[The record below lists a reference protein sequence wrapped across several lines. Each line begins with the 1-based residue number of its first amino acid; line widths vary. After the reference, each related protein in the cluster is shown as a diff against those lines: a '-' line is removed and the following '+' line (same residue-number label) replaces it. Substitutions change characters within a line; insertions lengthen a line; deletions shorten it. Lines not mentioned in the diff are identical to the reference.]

1 MPVHEIRTQAL
12 LPAAPAAVWSVLSDF
27 DRYAE
32 WNPLNI
38 KASGKAALGA
48 RIPMTFINP
57 AKAGATIQMK
67 VKITRCEPGRALEWI
82 GEIPFLFR
90 GRHFF
95 DLTPEGTGTR
105 LLHGEDTSGLIAS
118 SIKPE
123 EIKRL
128 FVPAYEALNAAL
140 ANRLTTQSA

>member
-1 MPVHEIRTQAL
+1 MHEIRTQAF
-12 LPAAPAAVWSVLSDF
+12 LPAAPSAAWSVLADF

-57 AKAGATIQMK
+57 QKPGATIQMK
-67 VKITRCEPGRALEWI
+67 VKVTRCDPGRALEWI
-82 GEIPFLFR
+82 GEVPLLFR

-95 DLTPEGTGTR
+95 DLTPEGSGTR
-105 LLHGEDTSGLIAS
+105 LLHGEDSSGLIAN
-118 SIKPE
+118 SIKPA
-123 EIKRL
+123 EIQTL
-128 FVPAYEALNAAL
+128 FVPAYEALNTAL
-140 ANRLTTQSA
+140 AERLKAHPA